1 MKKLIAYVIVIFFLN
16 NLLVSQ
22 NINSKGFYIKEI
34 VENCPWGEPEEYRFP
49 LLKGSPDSIVK
60 KINDNFILNFLDL
73 DVDSMKSSVFEN
85 VWGTKENRM
94 WGLHSL
100 TDTLNTLNNHIY
112 SITMYGEGCGAYCEN
127 FDVSYNYDLNNGN
140 NLELADFFT
149 SEGSD
154 VFLKLLINK
163 KQIIT
168 QEAIIFVYQAL
179 EDTNLDDED
188 KEWMREQMF
197 IYSDC
202 FMEYDNLK
210 HIDFKIKNNKIIL
223 SLGRCSAYVNR
234 ALDDLGDFVF
244 TYTIQE
250 LQPLLSEYG
259 KGLLNK

>member
-1 MKKLIAYVIVIFFLN
+1 M
-16 NLLVSQ
+16 
-22 NINSKGFYIKEI
+22 
-34 VENCPWGEPEEYRFP
+34 
-49 LLKGSPDSIVK
+49 
-60 KINDNFILNFLDL
+60 
-73 DVDSMKSSVFEN
+73 
-85 VWGTKENRM
+85 
-94 WGLHSL
+94 
-100 TDTLNTLNNHIY
+100 
-112 SITMYGEGCGAYCEN
+112 
-127 FDVSYNYDLNNGN
+127 
-140 NLELADFFT
+140 
-149 SEGSD
+149 
-154 VFLKLLINK
+154 
-163 KQIIT
+163 
-168 QEAIIFVYQAL
+168 